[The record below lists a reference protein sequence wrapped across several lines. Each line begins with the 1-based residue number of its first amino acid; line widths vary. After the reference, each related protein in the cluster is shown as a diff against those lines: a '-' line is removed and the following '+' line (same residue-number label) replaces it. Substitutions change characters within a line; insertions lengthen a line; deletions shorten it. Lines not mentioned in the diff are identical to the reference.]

1 MLAREPGSHVVDIY
15 RCTHVLEGV
24 DALGGLL
31 DLATNDLRDELG
43 DQLLES
49 AAGSLTLDD
58 LGHLLAD
65 GTDLR

>member
-1 MLAREPGSHVVDIY
+1 MSPGDFGK
-15 RCTHVLEGV
+15 THVLEGV

-43 DQLLES
+43 DQLLEG
-49 AAGSLTLDD
+49 AASSLTLDD